1 MHCRHYLYFFA
12 SLLLLLPAR
21 HLPAQAADEVVL
33 FDTFSCCVSLYD
45 QLYVLPDDGSIPL
58 ADVLSGRVDSLFVA
72 AAGLP
77 LVHSRPTRVYGRVRL
92 QRRSPGGPAIQ
103 RYLITFPMDLSRVEL
118 YQLQP
123 GGYSRMLGGSSLP
136 FAAQTYRPDYPT
148 IANMFEWYAAN
159 DSLQTFYFRIVDY
172 SGLPYKYP
180 TLYDERV
187 ISSNYKKSS
196 PWLFFLLGALAMVW
210 LYNLWLLLYR
220 RDRLH
225 LYYILYLSSFI
236 IYLLYSSNVLMRWLA
251 EEVFAGRPAV
261 HYYCRL
267 NYYLLVFSYLNFIQ
281 SFLNLRE
288 SLPRWQ
294 RLFDFFKWLGLGLL
308 LASAVFLYFS
318 HYNIWVVDTV
328 FSVFLAAVLLLVI
341 PFALALRRLQSVYA
355 RFVLL
360 GITAMLAGGLPAL
373 YGVLRYGQFM
383 WEYLI
388 FIPLGGFVETMVFI
402 AGLAYR
408 QYRETIDRM
417 SLEERSGRERWQNE
431 VYANLTHEL
440 RSPLTIMLG
449 IAEQL
454 AAQSAAAVRP
464 ALLTLA
470 RNGRQM
476 LSYIDSMLDLS
487 RHGGEQ
493 RPLQYQRSD
502 IIRFLRYQLD
512 SFRYLADGKGVA
524 LIFESPVDSW
534 LLDFAPDPLQSV
546 VSNLLSNAL
555 KFTDKG
561 GRVQLR
567 VLPGPML
574 ELQVIDTGRGIAAEE
589 LPRIFDRFYRS
600 PTGELTAKG
609 SGIGLAL
616 SRELVAAM
624 QGVLEVKSKPGE
636 GSVFSLRLPVGEG
649 VAAAPASGV
658 HASPRA
664 MSAADAGSHTPAAGS
679 DQASPEKPPAWAGAA
694 SASAGAADAGSHT
707 SAAGSAQASPK
718 KPPALAA
725 ADAAAKAT
733 PWLPP
738 GEGESRP
745 LILLADDHPDL
756 LAYLS
761 HCFSDHYDLQT
772 ANDGREA
779 LQLAERL
786 LPDLL
791 ICDLMMPGMSGLEV
805 CSAMKSNE
813 LCCHIPIVLLTSRA
827 DDESVL
833 AGFSAGADAYL
844 TKPFSREQ
852 LLLQVRNLL
861 ETRRKLYA
869 YYRLSALSPPA
880 PAQSEDVAQ
889 WMNNDFIRRIVL
901 LVSADYTASWEVS
914 RLSKALLISS
924 SQLHRKLKSVTG
936 MTTTEFVRYLRLHE
950 ARRQLLA
957 APAKT
962 VQTVALEVG
971 FESYSDFNNR
981 FKELFGMTPGR
992 LRDPKSGSPAAD

>member
-1 MHCRHYLYFFA
+1 MHCRHYLYLFT
-12 SLLLLLPAR
+12 SLLLLLLPAR

-77 LVHSRPTRVYGRVRL
+77 LAHSRPTRVYGRVRL
-92 QRRSPGGPAIQ
+92 QRRSPGGPAVQ

-123 GGYSRMLGGSSLP
+123 GGYRRMLGGSSLP

-341 PFALALRRLQSVYA
+341 PFALALRRLQTVYA

-476 LSYIDSMLDLS
+476 LSYIDSMLDVS

-502 IIRFLRYQLD
+502 IISFLRYQLD

-649 VAAAPASGV
+649 VAAAVAAAEELR
-658 HASPRA
+658 ASP
-664 MSAADAGSHTPAAGS
+664 S
-679 DQASPEKPPAWAGAA
+679 ASPIVDAA
-694 SASAGAADAGSHT
+694 SAKWPSP
-707 SAAGSAQASPK
+707 AAGSAQASPK

-725 ADAAAKAT
+725 AAAAAKAT

-761 HCFSDHYDLQT
+761 HCFSDYYDLQT

-962 VQTVALEVG
+962 VQTVALEAG

-992 LRDPKSGSPAAD
+992 LRDARNSGSPPAD